1 MKDDELWKK
10 LEAMYEKNTFRN
22 KATIIRRLVNLKYKD
37 GKSMTKHTSDFQ
49 GLVNQLAA
57 MKMPLEDE
65 LKALLLLSSLPDSW
79 ETLVVSL
86 STLALRGKL
95 TMEMVKKS
103 LLSEEARRKEKGES
117 SSEVLVSE
125 KHERRGRSK
134 SRHP

>member
-57 MKMPLEDE
+57 MKMPLKDE
-65 LKALLLLSSLPDSW
+65 L
-79 ETLVVSL
+79 
-86 STLALRGKL
+86 
-95 TMEMVKKS
+95 
-103 LLSEEARRKEKGES
+103 
-117 SSEVLVSE
+117 
-125 KHERRGRSK
+125 
-134 SRHP
+134 